1 MNLSLFL
8 VDAFYRLFFVF
19 SVRYRAVLYCRAS
32 RATVPYCMIR
42 CPLGTWYTTFRRVP
56 PVRAS
61 QMQTQTGI
69 IIGRAS
75 WTAPQPSGV
84 LQPTVRVGSWQARH
98 ANQPSSWEQPRL
110 LTVWSNRF
118 HRPFKKRCHRA
129 TLRFVQRTRFF
140 SLRKYYQIQ
149 IQ

>member
-8 VDAFYRLFFVF
+8 IDAFYRLLFVF

-69 IIGRAS
+69 IIVRAS
-75 WTAPQPSGV
+75 WTTPQPSGV
-84 LQPTVRVGSWQARH
+84 FAAHSRVVAGTPRDPAITHGNNLDYLQYGPIAST
-98 ANQPSSWEQPRL
+98 
-110 LTVWSNRF
+110 
-118 HRPFKKRCHRA
+118 KRCHRA